1 MFIKPYNIC
10 SKEGTVVLLEL
21 RMSDI
26 IIIIKIMMHFHKSSK
41 QSLVSKS
48 MSSLFLLLLS
58 KSHGCLQLRLTQHFL
73 LPLGSPP

>member
-26 IIIIKIMMHFHKSSK
+26 IIIIKIMMQFHKSSK
-41 QSLVSKS
+41 QSLASKS
-48 MSSLFLLLLS
+48 MSSCFFFFYSLNPT
-58 KSHGCLQLRLTQHFL
+58 GA
-73 LPLGSPP
+73 PN